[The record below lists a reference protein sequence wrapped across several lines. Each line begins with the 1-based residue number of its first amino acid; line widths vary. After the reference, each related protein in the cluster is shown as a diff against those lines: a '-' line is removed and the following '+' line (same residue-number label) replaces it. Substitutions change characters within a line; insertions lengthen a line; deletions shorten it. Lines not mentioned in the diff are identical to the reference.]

1 MKNNE
6 TPTKNIVHAQLVV
19 NMEVNSQN
27 KHCRKLKNN
36 RFKLRHAPYSNRC
49 SAFSEAP
56 ELKHNCE

>member
-36 RFKLRHAPYSNRC
+36 RFKLRHAPYSNR
-49 SAFSEAP
+49 
-56 ELKHNCE
+56 